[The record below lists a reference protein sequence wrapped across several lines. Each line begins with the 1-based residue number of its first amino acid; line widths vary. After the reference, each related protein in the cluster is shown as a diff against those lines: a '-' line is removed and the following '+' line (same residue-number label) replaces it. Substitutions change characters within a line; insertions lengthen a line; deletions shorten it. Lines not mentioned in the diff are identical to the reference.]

1 MTKRLGIFLGLGF
14 VGVVLLLTGLAW
26 DAVAH
31 ANDPS
36 LAGREG
42 IFTLRNPSH
51 GLMGLGIGL
60 VLVSLIGGCETLLRS
75 ASAGRWA
82 RPGVHRAFLAVSTA
96 VVLSAA
102 AVTSWAAQAGHDHPA
117 APGGHDHDPSGQLA
131 ASVDGSHGDGR
142 GPGAGARG
150 ADGHHHGDGTDS
162 GGDAG
167 SDELATSTS
176 IIDDHVA
183 DKGGPAGSTAHGHD
197 SASAGE
203 HDSSSTGGHD
213 HGAAGGR
220 RPRHGSGATDRPAG
234 SKSPAGHNH
243 AAGGRSGAGHDHPAG
258 AGGPGGPSAG
268 GGTGEHQ
275 QGSPPPGDAPV
286 GTWADVRYGPFV
298 VTPAGAGGD
307 ADHANIAVP
316 SLPKPCTN
324 CFLLE
329 FQPDLVYADG
339 TSANLDT
346 GMMLHHAVLFSA
358 GRPDATCGP
367 DQPFP
372 GKLGQRFFASGN
384 ERTPGL
390 FPPGFGYYVDGGN
403 WSGIF
408 HVMNHG
414 AEPKSVFFRVKV
426 RWSPASA
433 GGIRPLT
440 PIWLDMN
447 NCRTSEYSVPAG
459 QSSSHWTWTSNL
471 TGRILSTAGH
481 VHDGGVR
488 TTLTNQTT
496 GEHICTS
503 WAGWGTKAAFQGSI
517 ESMSG
522 CTWDRVGTVKKGEVL
537 DLESVYNSSK
547 PVPDAMGIMMAFIY
561 ETEDLAAGTPAPP
574 DVRGETPPPVASTPP
589 PSRHDHHH

>member
-1 MTKRLGIFLGLGF
+1 MTKRLGMFLGLGF

-31 ANDPS
+31 ANDPG

-42 IFTLRNPSH
+42 IFTLRNPGH
-51 GLMGLGIGL
+51 VLMGLGIGM
-60 VLVSLIGGCETLLRS
+60 VLVSLIGGCETLL
-75 ASAGRWA
+75 ASAASGRWA
-82 RPGVHRAFLAVSTA
+82 RPGVHRAFLTVSTV

-102 AVTSWAAQAGHDHPA
+102 AVTSWAAQAGHDHPSGA
-117 APGGHDHDPSGQLA
+117 HGHDGSGQLA
-131 ASVDGSHGDGR
+131 AAVDAPHEHTEGPAASGDA
-142 GPGAGARG
+142 AGGQAAEG
-150 ADGHHHGDGTDS
+150 HSADGHSHGGADESAAGVDG
-162 GGDAG
+162 G
-167 SDELATSTS
+167 SHAAPTSTS
-176 IIDDHVA
+176 VVHDHVA
-183 DKGGPAGSTAHGHD
+183 DRPAGAAASASGAHAHGPATTAPGAAGQGPGHGQ
-197 SASAGE
+197 AGDGP
-203 HDSSSTGGHD
+203 HS
-213 HGAAGGR
+213 HGAAPSTEPGG
-220 RPRHGSGATDRPAG
+220 HQHDGSPAAAAPG
-234 SKSPAGHNH
+234 SPAG
-243 AAGGRSGAGHDHPAG
+243 P
-258 AGGPGGPSAG
+258 
-268 GGTGEHQ
+268 
-275 QGSPPPGDAPV
+275 DAPQ
-286 GTWADVRYGPFV
+286 GTWAEVRYGPFV

-339 TSANLDT
+339 SSANLDT

-358 GRPDATCGP
+358 GRPDPTCGP
-367 DQPFP
+367 NEPFP

-384 ERTPGL
+384 ERTPGV

-414 AEPKSVFFRVKV
+414 SAPRSVFFRVKV
-426 RWSPASA
+426 RWSDAAA

-447 NCRTSEYSVPAG
+447 NCRTSEYAVPAG
-459 QSSSHWTWTSNL
+459 PSSSHWTWTSNL

-481 VHDGGVR
+481 VHDGGLR
-488 TTLTNQTT
+488 TTLSNQTT
-496 GEHICTS
+496 GQHICTS
-503 WAGWGTKAAFQGSI
+503 WAGWGKKAAYQGSI

-537 DLESVYNSSK
+537 DLESVYDSDK

-561 ETEDLAAGTPAPP
+561 ETDDLAAGTPAPP
-574 DVRGETPPPVASTPP
+574 DVRGQNPPPVASTPP
-589 PSRHDHHH
+589 PSGHDHH